1 MFTSGCLLW
10 LCCFWIERNFENYAD
25 GCACNSLEHVSIK
38 IGVKGKYCC
47 LLKKKNTIL
56 VFVQW
61 NLWWRYF
68 SWKLFTKWK
77 RSLRKNVSTKN
88 TTAVPATAN
97 VVSDIKRMVIFWW
110 AKKRLLV
117 HMFLQIKILWNWK
130 QKEKEKKSID
140 VNVLRVTVH
149 TIPLEMIIERI
160 LLVECFALVPLYF
173 FGKINTRNKKE
184 IVWKSL

>member
-1 MFTSGCLLW
+1 MLF
-10 LCCFWIERNFENYAD
+10 IE
-25 GCACNSLEHVSIK
+25 
-38 IGVKGKYCC
+38 
-47 LLKKKNTIL
+47 KKNTTL

-117 HMFLQIKILWNWK
+117 HMFLQIKNTLK
-130 QKEKEKKSID
+130 LKAKKKK
-140 VNVLRVTVH
+140 R
-149 TIPLEMIIERI
+149 
-160 LLVECFALVPLYF
+160 
-173 FGKINTRNKKE
+173 KKE
-184 IVWKSL
+184 YRCKLFKSYCSHNPFGNDYWENFAPGVFCISSIVFFWKNKYEK

>member
-1 MFTSGCLLW
+1 MLF
-10 LCCFWIERNFENYAD
+10 IE
-25 GCACNSLEHVSIK
+25 
-38 IGVKGKYCC
+38 
-47 LLKKKNTIL
+47 KKNTIL

-117 HMFLQIKILWNWK
+117 HIFLQIKNTLK
-130 QKEKEKKSID
+130 LKAKKKKEKKSID
-140 VNVLRVTVH
+140 VNFLRVTVH

-160 LLVECFALVPLYF
+160 LLVECFALVPSYF

-184 IVWKSL
+184 IVWKLL